1 MNKSI
6 IRLLTLI
13 LALCMALGMTACG
26 EDEAPAKK
34 ADPTTTAPSE
44 SVGESTDPTTTTTT
58 APALPQNPLT
68 GLKDFDTDN
77 NRPVAFAVPDESA
90 DIVQVGIEHAEMYF
104 EAETE
109 AGIPR
114 MLAIFSSIDTL
125 PDRVGPIRSARPH
138 FVKFVDALD
147 AIYCHVGGSPDAR
160 KELSKRGIADIEN
173 ASVED
178 ATLAEAVKAGN
189 NYSWNNKAF
198 TRTKVLDAIKKASYR
213 TTSKTTSPFTFGDK
227 QGDKTANSIAVPI
240 SRSYTIGF
248 TYNEKTGTYT
258 KRRVTTRGADTA
270 LTMDAHKTG
279 SGGTITVSNV
289 IVMYDQR
296 SVLDY
301 KNGSEYRIDFALN
314 SGSGLLV
321 SGGTAREI
329 KWKRT
334 DEQLTYF
341 EADGKTPLEV
351 AEGKTFVC
359 VTSKDLESRTVLK

>member
-6 IRLLTLI
+6 IRLLS
-13 LALCMALGMTACG
+13 LALVLCMALGMTACG
-26 EDEAPAKK
+26 KDEAPTQKQEEPA
-34 ADPTTTAPSE
+34 TTAAGDTETPA
-44 SVGESTDPTTTTTT
+44 TDPTTTTTT
-58 APALPQNPLT
+58 APELPQNPLT
-68 GLKDFDTDN
+68 GLKDFDTKND
-77 NRPVAFAVPDESA
+77 RPVAFAVPDESST
-90 DIVQVGIEHAEMYF
+90 IVQVGIEHAEMYF

-125 PDRVGPIRSARPH
+125 PERVGPVRSARPH

-147 AIYCHVGGSPDAR
+147 AIYCHVGGSPDAK
-160 KELSKRGIADIEN
+160 KELSNRGIADVEN
-173 ASVED
+173 ASEQD
-178 ATLAEAVKAGN
+178 PTLTASDN
-189 NYSWNNKAF
+189 FSWNRKAF
-198 TRTKVLDAIKKASYR
+198 IRSKVLSAIKSAGYR
-213 TTSKTTSPFTFGDK
+213 TTSNTDSPFTFGDK
-227 QGDKTANSIAVPI
+227 AGDQTADAIAVPI

-258 KRRVTTRGADTA
+258 KRRVTTKGSDTA

-301 KNGSEYRIDFALN
+301 KDGGEYRIDFALK

-321 SGGTAREI
+321 SGGTARQI
-329 KWKRT
+329 TWTRT
-334 DEQLTYF
+334 DDQLSYY
-341 EADGKTPLEV
+341 EADGKTPLEL

-359 VTSKDLESRTVLK
+359 LTSKDLKGRTVVK